1 MIVKLAGKLLDKQAP
16 CALIDVNGVGY
27 EINVSLMTFVDL
39 PSLGSDVEMHT
50 HLVVRED
57 SHTLYGFLTVHE
69 RSLFKDLIKVNG
81 VGPKM
86 ALGMLSGMTVDEFAR
101 AILNRDVS
109 SLVKLPGVGKKTA
122 ERLVIEM
129 KDAIDGVGLSGAT
142 ENTITKSDIRL
153 EAESGLLSLGYK
165 AQDITK
171 ILNNLDYKNASSSED
186 IIKMAL
192 QSLSLIH
199 I

>member
-171 ILNNLDYKNASSSED
+171 ILNNLDYKIASSSED

-192 QSLSLIH
+192 QSIAKL
-199 I
+199 

>member
-27 EINVSLMTFVDL
+27 EINVSLMSFVDL
-39 PSLGSDVEMHT
+39 PSVGSDVEMHT

-69 RSLFKDLIKVNG
+69 RSLFKALIKVNG

-101 AILNRDVS
+101 AILNRDIS

-122 ERLVIEM
+122 ERLVIDM
-129 KDAIDGVGLSGAT
+129 KDAIDGAALSGAH
-142 ENTITKSDIRL
+142 ENAITKSDIRL

-171 ILNNLDYKNASSSED
+171 ILNNLDYK
-186 IIKMAL
+186 KRK
-192 QSLSLIH
+192 
-199 I
+199 

>member
-69 RSLFKDLIKVNG
+69 RSFFKALIKVNG

-129 KDAIDGVGLSGAT
+129 KDAIDGVGLSGAS

-192 QSLSLIH
+192 QSIAKL
-199 I
+199 

>member
-1 MIVKLAGKLLDKQAP
+1 MIVKLAGKLLDKQAA

-129 KDAIDGVGLSGAT
+129 KDAIDGVGLSGAS

-192 QSLSLIH
+192 QSIAKL
-199 I
+199 

>member
-39 PSLGSDVEMHT
+39 PSLGSDVVMHT

-129 KDAIDGVGLSGAT
+129 KDAIDGVGLSGAS

-192 QSLSLIH
+192 QSIAKL
-199 I
+199 

>member
-1 MIVKLAGKLLDKQAP
+1 MKLAGKLLDKQAP

-50 HLVVRED
+50 HLIVRED

-129 KDAIDGVGLSGAT
+129 KDAIDGVGLSGAG

-192 QSLSLIH
+192 QSIAKL
-199 I
+199 

>member
-86 ALGMLSGMTVDEFAR
+86 ALGMLSGMTVNEFAR

-129 KDAIDGVGLSGAT
+129 KDAIDGVGLSGAS

-171 ILNNLDYKNASSSED
+171 ILNNLDYKNAISSED

-192 QSLSLIH
+192 QSIAKL
-199 I
+199 

>member
-1 MIVKLAGKLLDKQAP
+1 MIVKLAGKILDKQAP

-39 PSLGSDVEMHT
+39 PSLGSGVEMHT

-86 ALGMLSGMTVDEFAR
+86 ALGILSGMTVDEFAR

-129 KDAIDGVGLSGAT
+129 KDAIDGVGLSGAS

-192 QSLSLIH
+192 QSIAKL
-199 I
+199 

>member
-109 SLVKLPGVGKKTA
+109 ALVKLPGVGKKTA

-129 KDAIDGVGLSGAT
+129 KDAIDGVGLSGAS

-192 QSLSLIH
+192 QSIAKL
-199 I
+199 

>member
-69 RSLFKDLIKVNG
+69 RSLFKALIKVNG

-129 KDAIDGVGLSGAT
+129 KDAIDGVGLSGAS

-171 ILNNLDYKNASSSED
+171 ILNNLDYENASSSED

-192 QSLSLIH
+192 QSIAKL
-199 I
+199 

>member
-39 PSLGSDVEMHT
+39 PSLGSDVQMHT

-69 RSLFKDLIKVNG
+69 RSLFKALIKVNG

-129 KDAIDGVGLSGAT
+129 KDAIDGVGLSGAS

-171 ILNNLDYKNASSSED
+171 ILNNLDYKNAISSED

-192 QSLSLIH
+192 QSIAKL
-199 I
+199 

>member
-129 KDAIDGVGLSGAT
+129 KDAIDGVGLSGAS

-186 IIKMAL
+186 VIKMAL
-192 QSLSLIH
+192 QSIAKL
-199 I
+199 

>member
-129 KDAIDGVGLSGAT
+129 KDAIDGVELSGAS

-192 QSLSLIH
+192 QSIAKL
-199 I
+199 

>member
-122 ERLVIEM
+122 ERLVVEM

-171 ILNNLDYKNASSSED
+171 ILNNLDYKNAISSED

-192 QSLSLIH
+192 QSIAKL
-199 I
+199 

>member
-39 PSLGSDVEMHT
+39 PSVGSDVEMHT

-192 QSLSLIH
+192 QSIAKL
-199 I
+199 

>member
-122 ERLVIEM
+122 ERLVIDM
-129 KDAIDGVGLSGAT
+129 KDAIDGVGLSGAS

-192 QSLSLIH
+192 QSIAKL
-199 I
+199 

>member
-129 KDAIDGVGLSGAT
+129 KDAIDGVGLSGAS

-171 ILNNLDYKNASSSED
+171 ILNNLDCKNASSSED
-186 IIKMAL
+186 VIKMAL
-192 QSLSLIH
+192 QSIAKL
-199 I
+199 

>member
-39 PSLGSDVEMHT
+39 PSVGSDVEMHT

-69 RSLFKDLIKVNG
+69 RSLFKALIKVNG

-129 KDAIDGVGLSGAT
+129 KDAIDGVELSGAG

-192 QSLSLIH
+192 QSIAKL
-199 I
+199 

>member
-86 ALGMLSGMTVDEFAR
+86 ALGMLSGMTVDEFVR

-129 KDAIDGVGLSGAT
+129 KDAIDGVGLSGAS

-192 QSLSLIH
+192 QSIAKL
-199 I
+199 

>member
-69 RSLFKDLIKVNG
+69 RSLFKTLIKVNG

-122 ERLVIEM
+122 ERLVIDM
-129 KDAIDGVGLSGAT
+129 KDAIDGAGLSRAH

-192 QSLSLIH
+192 QSIAKL
-199 I
+199 

>member
-69 RSLFKDLIKVNG
+69 RSLFKALIKVNG

-86 ALGMLSGMTVDEFAR
+86 ALGMLSGMTVDEFTR

-129 KDAIDGVGLSGAT
+129 KDAIDGVGLSGAS

-192 QSLSLIH
+192 QSIAKL
-199 I
+199 

>member
-129 KDAIDGVGLSGAT
+129 KDAIDGVGLSGAS

-171 ILNNLDYKNASSSED
+171 ILNNLDYKNSISSED

-192 QSLSLIH
+192 QSIANL
-199 I
+199 

>member
-129 KDAIDGVGLSGAT
+129 KDAIDGVGLSGAS

-171 ILNNLDYKNASSSED
+171 ILNNLDYKNAISSED
-186 IIKMAL
+186 IIKIAL
-192 QSLSLIH
+192 QSIAKR
-199 I
+199 

>member
-1 MIVKLAGKLLDKQAP
+1 MIVKLVGKLLDKQAP

-129 KDAIDGVGLSGAT
+129 KDAIDGVGLSGAS

-192 QSLSLIH
+192 QSIAKL
-199 I
+199 

>member
-39 PSLGSDVEMHT
+39 PSVGSDVEMHT

-69 RSLFKDLIKVNG
+69 RSLFKALIKVNG

-109 SLVKLPGVGKKTA
+109 LLVKLPGVGKKTA

-129 KDAIDGVGLSGAT
+129 KDAIDGVGLSGAS

-192 QSLSLIH
+192 QSIAKL
-199 I
+199 

>member
-129 KDAIDGVGLSGAT
+129 KDTIDGAGLSGAS

-192 QSLSLIH
+192 QSIAKL
-199 I
+199 

>member
-69 RSLFKDLIKVNG
+69 RSLFKALIKVNG

-122 ERLVIEM
+122 ERLVIDM
-129 KDAIDGVGLSGAT
+129 KDAIDGAALSGAH

-192 QSLSLIH
+192 QSIAKL
-199 I
+199 

>member
-192 QSLSLIH
+192 QSIAKL
-199 I
+199 

>member
-1 MIVKLAGKLLDKQAP
+1 MIVKLTGKLLYKQAP

-69 RSLFKDLIKVNG
+69 RSLFKALIKVNG

-129 KDAIDGVGLSGAT
+129 KDAIDGVGLSGAS

-192 QSLSLIH
+192 QSIAKL
-199 I
+199 

>member
-39 PSLGSDVEMHT
+39 PSLGSNVEMHT

-129 KDAIDGVGLSGAT
+129 KDAIDGVGLSGAS

-171 ILNNLDYKNASSSED
+171 ILNNLDYKNAISSED

-192 QSLSLIH
+192 QSIAKL
-199 I
+199 

>member
-69 RSLFKDLIKVNG
+69 RSLFKALIKVNG

-129 KDAIDGVGLSGAT
+129 KDSIDGVGLSGAS

-165 AQDITK
+165 TQDITK

-192 QSLSLIH
+192 QSIAKL
-199 I
+199 

>member
-129 KDAIDGVGLSGAT
+129 KDAIDGVELSGAG

-192 QSLSLIH
+192 QSIAKL
-199 I
+199 

>member
-171 ILNNLDYKNASSSED
+171 ILNNLDYKNAISSED

-192 QSLSLIH
+192 QSIAKL
-199 I
+199 

>member
-27 EINVSLMTFVDL
+27 EINVSLMTFIDL
-39 PSLGSDVEMHT
+39 PSVGSDVEMHT

-129 KDAIDGVGLSGAT
+129 KDAIDGVGLSGAS

-192 QSLSLIH
+192 QSIAKL
-199 I
+199 

>member
-69 RSLFKDLIKVNG
+69 RSLFKALIKVNG

-129 KDAIDGVGLSGAT
+129 KDAIDGVELSGAG

-186 IIKMAL
+186 VIKMAL
-192 QSLSLIH
+192 QSIAKL
-199 I
+199 

>member
-57 SHTLYGFLTVHE
+57 SHTLYGFLTVHG

-171 ILNNLDYKNASSSED
+171 ILNNLDYKIASSSED

-192 QSLSLIH
+192 QSIAKL
-199 I
+199 

>member
-69 RSLFKDLIKVNG
+69 RSLFKALIKVNG

-129 KDAIDGVGLSGAT
+129 KDAIDGVGLSGAS

-171 ILNNLDYKNASSSED
+171 ILNNLDYKNAISSED

-192 QSLSLIH
+192 QSIAKL
-199 I
+199 